1 MIRIDGTFS
10 GAVERAVR
18 AAERGTSAEL
28 IVVIAARSG
37 PYLDIA
43 LAVGAVAAGTAL
55 LVALFARSVF
65 PPVAVAIEVPL
76 VFAGA
81 SWLAHRSPSLLRVLT
96 PASRRA
102 RQVARAGAAHFL
114 EEAVHGTK
122 GRTGLLVYV
131 SRLEERVAL
140 VPDLGLTGV
149 IAPSEWETARTASDV
164 LGGIE
169 TIGTILRA
177 RCPGGSDDRNE
188 SADAPRFVP

>member
-10 GAVERAVR
+10 ETVERAVR

-37 PYLDIA
+37 PYLDVA
-43 LAVGAVAAGTAL
+43 LAVGAAAAGAAL
-55 LVALFARSVF
+55 LVALFARSMF
-65 PPVAVAIEVPL
+65 PPIAVAIEVPL

-81 SWLAHRSPSLLRVLT
+81 SWLAHRTPSLLRALT

-102 RQVARAGAAHFL
+102 RQVARAGASHFL
-114 EEAVHGTK
+114 EEAVHGTR

-149 IAPSEWETARTASDV
+149 IAPSDWETAQTESEV
-164 LGGIE
+164 IGGIE
-169 TIGTILRA
+169 RIGSILRA
-177 RCPGGSDDRNE
+177 RCPGGTDDPNE
-188 SADAPRFVP
+188 SADAPRFVS